1 MTSASLGGLSSR
13 SLPLVRAVI
22 IKDLRENV
30 WVESEMSNASPNP
43 LRFREIRVQVFLL
56 LRLQLAASRRR
67 QNATPTPGS
76 SNCRAP
82 AMGELS

>member
-1 MTSASLGGLSSR
+1 MRRVADGVTSASLGVLGGLTSR
-13 SLPLVRAVI
+13 SLPLVHAVI
-22 IKDLRENV
+22 INGDGTT
-30 WVESEMSNASPNP
+30 VEAG
-43 LRFREIRVQVFLL
+43 L
-56 LRLQLAASRRR
+56 LRLQLSASRWR